1 MRRQPWRTVALTP
14 RLRSGLAG
22 AVLALVATAACNQK
36 AAEEVVSETV
46 VPVTTAPVV
55 AGAIRGRV
63 HATGLVSPAP
73 GGELVVIA
81 PEAARIVDIPRAEG
95 DRVRKGDVLV
105 RFEIPSS
112 AAEAQKQAAEVAR
125 AQAAPIEVTA
135 KLLEIP
141 SKMPPDDLY
150 DYAYVMRYEVTDGPM
165 KGQSIFV
172 AHYKPRQ
179 ARSAIKDQMKKV
191 VSGKVR
197 TFHQGDV
204 HKLQLTPDL
213 KSVWK
218 GALVDEFAATDRKS
232 VRYFALVADPA

>member
-1 MRRQPWRTVALTP
+1 MNSDLTRRSVIRARASR
-14 RLRSGLAG
+14 RLPLLAP
-22 AVLALVATAACNQK
+22 AVLIAARALLASTLA
-36 AAEEVVSETV
+36 AAE
-46 VPVTTAPVV
+46 PAAAP
-55 AGAIRGRV
+55 A
-63 HATGLVSPAP
+63 
-73 GGELVVIA
+73 
-81 PEAARIVDIPRAEG
+81 
-95 DRVRKGDVLV
+95 
-105 RFEIPSS
+105 
-112 AAEAQKQAAEVAR
+112 
-125 AQAAPIEVTA
+125 AAPITVTA
-135 KLLEIP
+135 KLVEIP
-141 SKMPPDDLY
+141 SKFPSDELY